1 MTDVTIG
8 VVLPE
13 DDDNHPRMVQW
24 PGNVRIPVSGDYW
37 KEQRSET
44 EYVVADVQWRYQE
57 PRPLAP
63 MTVLAV
69 LYLAENIEDCECGE
83 CECG

>member
-1 MTDVTIG
+1 MIK
-8 VVLPE
+8 
-13 DDDNHPRMVQW
+13 W
-24 PGNVRIPVSGDYW
+24 PADMRIPVSGDYW

-57 PRPLAP
+57 PRPLSP

-69 LYLAENIEDCECGE
+69 LYLAENIEEDAKTVGVAAIDSL
-83 CECG
+83 